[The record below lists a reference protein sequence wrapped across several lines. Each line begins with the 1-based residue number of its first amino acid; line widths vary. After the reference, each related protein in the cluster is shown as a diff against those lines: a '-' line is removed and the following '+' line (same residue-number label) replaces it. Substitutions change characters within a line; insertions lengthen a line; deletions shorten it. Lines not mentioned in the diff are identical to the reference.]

1 MDSNVQLT
9 WHDITQNCCMKKIIW
24 QIFHNILVPLCQS
37 FLAKI
42 KTNKQTNRVVYKTFI
57 IWNCCQKS
65 WKSKTN
71 LSSWNE
77 EAINR
82 LWVSSSFKCLFTLFI
97 RFPQTPKYIIYTAP
111 TIFLDLFKFLFPLY
125 HWLPSSQ
132 LDPEYLLS
140 PPQSLSFSFA
150 LYRLWD
156 IFGQMDTE
164 MTVHLCQSAFVYK
177 QTVKRHFSFG
187 WAD

>member
-1 MDSNVQLT
+1 M
-9 WHDITQNCCMKKIIW
+9 
-24 QIFHNILVPLCQS
+24 
-37 FLAKI
+37 
-42 KTNKQTNRVVYKTFI
+42 
-57 IWNCCQKS
+57 S

-97 RFPQTPKYIIYTAP
+97 HLPQTPKYIIYTAP
-111 TIFLDLFKFLFPLY
+111 TIFLDLFKFLLPLY

-132 LDPEYLLS
+132 LDPEHLFA
-140 PPQSLSFSFA
+140 PPQGLSFSFA

-156 IFGQMDTE
+156 IFGQMDTQRWQCICASLL
-164 MTVHLCQSAFVYK
+164 LCINRLSRDIFLLAELTRLFIFTYP
-177 QTVKRHFSFG
+177 QTFLGGKK
-187 WAD
+187 